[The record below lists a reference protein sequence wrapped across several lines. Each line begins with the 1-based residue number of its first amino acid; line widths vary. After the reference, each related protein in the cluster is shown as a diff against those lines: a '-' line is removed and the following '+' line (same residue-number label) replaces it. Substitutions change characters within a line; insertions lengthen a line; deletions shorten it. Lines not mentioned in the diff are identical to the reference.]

1 MMKIL
6 ILLAIVSYA
15 LAFTLALPF
24 NNNGK
29 KVSNAEVKGFADEFQ
44 AKPTE
49 GEDKEG
55 SSQRKTCDYVIH
67 QGTRCQ
73 K

>member
-1 MMKIL
+1 MRSPSVWL
-6 ILLAIVSYA
+6 FLL
-15 LAFTLALPF
+15 TKME
-24 NNNGK
+24 K
-29 KVSNAEVKGFADEFQ
+29 KVSNAEVKGFANEFR

-55 SSQRKTCDYVIH
+55 SCQRKTCDYVIH
-67 QGTRCQ
+67 PGTQCQ